1 MSDEQLRTYRILGR
15 QARRA
20 ASRFGTRAAQCRR
33 KSLPHRPA
41 QRTRGATRPGAAPA
55 RGCRGGTSRA
65 IGRNGPGCPGPAA
78 HAGHPRPAAYRS
90 HSRPTPRQAWPRA
103 QRAAGAQRVGC
114 AADADHPGSA
124 AYAGHSRAAAH
135 RCHAGRPAHRGH
147 AARQAR
153 QTLPQRK
160 APQEKL
166 RHPQGGGLVLA
177 SAGRRERRRP
187 GRAGSRV
194 CLRAHHAR
202 LCVEHGWR
210 RSVGHGVPR
219 AHHRGHAACRRRA
232 GGHVLA
238 GLRHGASAHVR
249 GQLRRAQLPSIR
261 P

>member
-15 QARRA
+15 QARRT

-33 KSLPHRPA
+33 KPLPHRPA

-55 RGCRGGTSRA
+55 RGGRGGASRP
-65 IGRNGPGCPGPAA
+65 IGCNDPGYPGPAA
-78 HAGHPRPAAYRS
+78 YAGHPRSTAYRD
-90 HSRPTPRQAWPRA
+90 HSRRTPWQAWPRA

-114 AADADHPGSA
+114 AADAGRLRPA
-124 AYAGHSRAAAH
+124 AHAGHPRAAAH
-135 RCHAGRPAHRGH
+135 RRHAGRPTHRGH

-153 QTLPQRK
+153 QALPQRQ
-160 APQEKL
+160 ASQEKL
-166 RHPQGGGLVLA
+166 HHPRGGGLVLA
-177 SAGRRERRRP
+177 RARRRERRRP

-194 CLRAHHAR
+194 CLRPHHTR
-202 LCVEHGWR
+202 LRVEHGGR

-219 AHHRGHAACRRRA
+219 PHHCSHAACRRRT

-249 GQLRRAQLPSIR
+249 GQLRRAQLPGIR

>member
-33 KSLPHRPA
+33 KPLPHRPA

-55 RGCRGGTSRA
+55 RGGRGETSRA
-65 IGRNGPGCPGPAA
+65 IGRNDAGDSRAAANPGYSGSTAYASHPRSAA
-78 HAGHPRPAAYRS
+78 HQGHRR
-90 HSRPTPRQAWPRA
+90 RTPRQAWPRA
-103 QRAAGAQRVGC
+103 QRTASAQQLGRP
-114 AADADHPGSA
+114 ADAGSL
-124 AYAGHSRAAAH
+124 RPAAH
-135 RCHAGRPAHRGH
+135 RRHAGRPGHRGN

-153 QTLPQRK
+153 QTLPQRQ

-177 SAGRRERRRP
+177 RARRRERRRP

-202 LCVEHGWR
+202 LCVEHGGR
-210 RSVGHGVPR
+210 RPVGHGVPR

-249 GQLRRAQLPSIR
+249 GQLRRAELPGIR

>member
-15 QARRA
+15 QARRT

-33 KSLPHRPA
+33 KPLPHRPA

-55 RGCRGGTSRA
+55 RGGRGGTGRA

-78 HAGHPRPAAYRS
+78 HAGHPR
-90 HSRPTPRQAWPRA
+90 
-103 QRAAGAQRVGC
+103 
-114 AADADHPGSA
+114 
-124 AYAGHSRAAAH
+124 AAAH
-135 RCHAGRPAHRGH
+135 RRHAGRPTHRGH

-160 APQEKL
+160 ASQEKL

-177 SAGRRERRRP
+177 RARRRERRRP

-194 CLRAHHAR
+194 CLRPHHTR
-202 LCVEHGWR
+202 LRVEHGGR

-219 AHHRGHAACRRRA
+219 PHHCSHAACRRRT